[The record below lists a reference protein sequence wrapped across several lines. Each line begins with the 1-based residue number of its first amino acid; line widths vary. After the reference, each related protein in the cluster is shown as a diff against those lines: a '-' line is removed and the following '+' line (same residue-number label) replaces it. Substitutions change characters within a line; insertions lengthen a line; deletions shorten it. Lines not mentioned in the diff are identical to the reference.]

1 MSDVIQHT
9 TIEGERWDQIAQKY
23 YGEASMMNDIITAN
37 PAVPLYDI
45 LPAGVV
51 LNIPVI
57 DIVDVKIT
65 ATQLPP
71 WKQS

>member
-23 YGEASMMNDIITAN
+23 YGEAFMMNDIITAN